1 MKKIFSLIFPI
12 LCILLLIFS
21 LRNLFTT
28 FQEYHKANQEYEEL
42 QQYAVS
48 ISPLPSLPGADTP
61 NTSDISDTTDIPNT
75 AYISDIPDT
84 YNTFDNLNAAVS
96 PNIPNI
102 TDNTKISTETLYH
115 QKRVTNTPSINKYI
129 DFPSLAEINPEIIG
143 WIEIPDTAISYP
155 FVHTNNNDYYLT
167 HTFSNHKNSSG
178 SIFMEASNDPNFN
191 DIYTIIYGHN
201 MKNGS
206 MFATLKNYSSSGFY
220 KNHPYIYIDLKDGTH
235 CYKIFSCHE
244 AEVTDICFSTGYIA
258 NEDYSSFIMLLK
270 EISLYDTGVTPNG
283 ITPVITLSTC
293 TSHGEKRFVVHAEK
307 LY

>member
-1 MKKIFSLIFPI
+1 MKKIFSLIFPS

-48 ISPLPSLPGADTP
+48 ISPLPDLPDADAP

-75 AYISDIPDT
+75 IDISDT
-84 YNTFDNLNAAVS
+84 
-96 PNIPNI
+96 PNIYDTFYTPNGAATPDA
-102 TDNTKISTETLYH
+102 TDIAYKSKIPTETLYH
-115 QKRVTNTPSINKYI
+115 QERTTNPPSINKHI

-155 FVHTNNNDYYLT
+155 FVHTNNNTYYLT
-167 HTFSNHKNSSG
+167 HTFSNQENNTG
-178 SIFMEASNDPNFN
+178 SIFMEATNSSDFN
-191 DIYTIIYGHN
+191 DIYTILYGHN

-206 MFATLKNYSSSGFY
+206 MFATLKKYADTAFY
-220 KNHPYIYIDLKDGTH
+220 KSHPCIYIDLKDGSH

-244 AEVTDICFSTGYIA
+244 VDVTDICFSTGYIVD
-258 NEDYSSFIMLLK
+258 EKYTDFVMQLK
-270 EISLYDTGVTPNG
+270 NSSLYDTGITPNG

-293 TSHGEKRFVVHAEK
+293 TGNSDKRFVVHAEK